1 MRKKKENQWFYK
13 FLCGFLFLSGFLKLS
28 VVLKEEFIFF
38 LFGAR
43 KQFTGLRKISGLWNI
58 TVVYGIL
65 QWFMEYYSGFL
76 LFSGFLK
83 LSVVLIE
90 EFKFSLFG
98 AKTQFTGFRKI
109 SGLWNITVVF

>member
-1 MRKKKENQWFYK
+1 MAPENNSPVGEK
-13 FLCGFLFLSGFLKLS
+13 S
-28 VVLKEEFIFF
+28 VVYGILKWFMEYY
-38 LFGAR
+38 
-43 KQFTGLRKISGLWNI
+43 SGLWNI
-58 TVVYGIL
+58 
-65 QWFMEYYSGFL
+65 SGFL